1 MDINLLIIESA
12 SNMNFVI
19 LITVVVVI
27 FAFLLLYLFIQN
39 FTKQFNRF
47 GERKQLVK
55 EGKIEEA
62 EKIEMSHSGEL
73 NAAIALA
80 LYLYQNQIHDIE
92 SFRLTIQKVSRNY
105 SPWSSKIY
113 GLRKFPKS
121 YWK

>member
-1 MDINLLIIESA
+1 MDINLLIIESV

-19 LITVVVVI
+19 LITLVVVI

-55 EGKIEEA
+55 EGKIAEA